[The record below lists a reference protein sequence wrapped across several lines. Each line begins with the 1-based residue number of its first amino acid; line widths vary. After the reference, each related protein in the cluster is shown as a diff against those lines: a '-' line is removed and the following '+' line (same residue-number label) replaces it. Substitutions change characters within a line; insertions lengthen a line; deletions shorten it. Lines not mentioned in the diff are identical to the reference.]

1 MELMYWHGRVG
12 QVEIG
17 KRMGGLDYSTVSR
30 ERKRLREKMA
40 VDRELKRLVENAER
54 GLNQKIKT

>member
-1 MELMYWHGRVG
+1 VMELMYWHGRVG

-30 ERKRLREKMA
+30 ERKRLRERMA
-40 VDRELKRLVENAER
+40 VDRELKRLAEKAER
-54 GLNQKIKT
+54 VLNSR

>member
-30 ERKRLREKMA
+30 ERKRLRERMA
-40 VDRELKRLVENAER
+40 VDQELKRLVKKAER
-54 GLNQKIKT
+54 SLNPR

>member
-30 ERKRLREKMA
+30 ERKRLSERMA
-40 VDRELKRLVENAER
+40 VDRELKRLAEKAER
-54 GLNQKIKT
+54 VLNSR

>member
-30 ERKRLREKMA
+30 ERKRLRERMA
-40 VDRELKRLVENAER
+40 VDRELKRLAEKAER
-54 GLNQKIKT
+54 VLNSR

>member
-12 QVEIG
+12 KVEIG
-17 KRMGGLDYSTVSR
+17 KRMGGLDYSTVSP

-40 VDRELKRLVENAER
+40 VDRELKKLADKTERL
-54 GLNQKIKT
+54 LKSKIKI